1 MPLKR
6 KRQAEP
12 SFARLDVWARGV
24 IWGLHSAGIKRE
36 EICTRVVKVD
46 GTPPSLNAVDMVIAH
61 KADNP
66 QWRGAVGQ
74 SSGRPQS
81 LSEAQKKLVLGL
93 VFEERGRAKV
103 TVKYCKQM
111 LRFLRKLSRQTG
123 GLQCVNPCTSTARV
137 MFRPCST
144 HVPHMFHTCSIV
156 IRSMFHSSLR

>member
-1 MPLKR
+1 MKR

-12 SFARLDVWARGV
+12 SFARLDVWARGE

-103 TVKYCKQM
+103 TVKYCKQV
-111 LRFLRKLSRQTG
+111 LRFLRKLSRKTVERG
-123 GLQCVNPCTSTARV
+123 
-137 MFRPCST
+137 
-144 HVPHMFHTCSIV
+144 
-156 IRSMFHSSLR
+156 

>member
-1 MPLKR
+1 MKR

-12 SFARLDVWARGV
+12 SFARLDVWARGE

-36 EICTRVVKVD
+36 EICKRVVKVD

-61 KADNP
+61 KADDP
-66 QWRGAVGQ
+66 QWRGEVGQ

-103 TVKYCKQM
+103 TVKFCKHM
-111 LRFLRKLSRQTG
+111 LRF
-123 GLQCVNPCTSTARV
+123 
-137 MFRPCST
+137 
-144 HVPHMFHTCSIV
+144 
-156 IRSMFHSSLR
+156 